1 MKGNVFGIYYMHSTY
16 NSLFSAIGWK
26 VVNGHGSDLTIL
38 YCHEYYLFQMNK
50 GGEGGLMDKAD
61 CLGGL
66 KKGCV
71 LPFTITKHPLLS
83 ARG

>member
-38 YCHEYYLFQMNK
+38 YCHEYYLFQINK
-50 GGEGGLMDKAD
+50 GGEG
-61 CLGGL
+61 
-66 KKGCV
+66 V
-71 LPFTITKHPLLS
+71 
-83 ARG
+83 